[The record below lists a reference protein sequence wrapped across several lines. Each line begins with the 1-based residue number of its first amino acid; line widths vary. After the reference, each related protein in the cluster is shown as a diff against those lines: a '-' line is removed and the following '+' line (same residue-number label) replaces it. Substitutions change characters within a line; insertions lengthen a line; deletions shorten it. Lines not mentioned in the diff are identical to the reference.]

1 MDGRQFKT
9 MFVTVGTT
17 KFDDLVKAVSSE
29 EFIKVLLTN
38 GNVHVI
44 PHLDP
49 DDNI

>member
-1 MDGRQFKT
+1 MADRQLKT

-17 KFDDLVKAVSSE
+17 KFDDLVKVVSSE
-29 EFIKVLLTN
+29 EFIKVSLTN

-44 PHLDP
+44 PYLDA